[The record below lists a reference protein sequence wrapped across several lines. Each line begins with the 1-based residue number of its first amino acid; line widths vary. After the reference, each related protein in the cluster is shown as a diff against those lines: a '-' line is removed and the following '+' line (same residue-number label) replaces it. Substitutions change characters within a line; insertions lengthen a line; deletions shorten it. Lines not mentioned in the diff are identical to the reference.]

1 MNGGGSV
8 GSVSSADPAS
18 PRSSLLWN
26 NIYVPPEVV
35 DICFRGRQRPLHATV
50 LLRHFTKF
58 LSQLRRKCI
67 SNSYFLH
74 ISCLPLTTQIFI
86 LSWIF
91 LSSVHV
97 HRTPC
102 CRQSHM
108 TVGAW
113 GESCPR
119 VQSSCV
125 QCASA
130 CTTKPTSDLQCF
142 NFMPLHVCEHLQKSP
157 ADFSSHEQQVALPS
171 IHCVFPRDTANTASS
186 AISKSH
192 FALTQL
198 HTRITQT
205 VMLCADAISRSD
217 SSLVCWLGS
226 WTFVNT
232 SVCWLLLSRSVRSGF
247 YQGTHCSPAGPE
259 PDDFTM

>member
-35 DICFRGRQRPLHATV
+35 DICFRGRQRPLRATV

-97 HRTPC
+97 HRAPC

-113 GESCPR
+113 GESCPH

-130 CTTKPTSDLQCF
+130 CTTKPTSDLQCLPECLVMMLSSEITTLIVCHCMSVSIYSKVQLIF
-142 NFMPLHVCEHLQKSP
+142 PVVSSRWHCPPSTVCSHGTLPTLHPLQ
-157 ADFSSHEQQVALPS
+157 
-171 IHCVFPRDTANTASS
+171 
-186 AISKSH
+186 
-192 FALTQL
+192 
-198 HTRITQT
+198 
-205 VMLCADAISRSD
+205 
-217 SSLVCWLGS
+217 
-226 WTFVNT
+226 
-232 SVCWLLLSRSVRSGF
+232 
-247 YQGTHCSPAGPE
+247 
-259 PDDFTM
+259 